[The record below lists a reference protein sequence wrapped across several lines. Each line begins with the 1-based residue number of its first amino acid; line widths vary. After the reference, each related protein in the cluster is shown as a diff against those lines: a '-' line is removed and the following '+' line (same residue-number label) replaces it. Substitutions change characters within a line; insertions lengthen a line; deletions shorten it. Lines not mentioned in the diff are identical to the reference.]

1 MFRSKI
7 ALGLLALGAAAGM
20 MQPAAAQAPI
30 AVDPSNTQFFNYN
43 GATISL
49 VGQSGEFLP
58 HVSNSALKNKECTFD
73 VVSTS
78 PTTLYSYQKCFNELN
93 QDGLNVTQLW
103 VSLNSSP
110 GSSNRPVTPLPN
122 EQPFIF
128 DAATARWKLGAPF
141 NTTFF
146 NNLRTVIQYAYSKG
160 IIVEVN
166 LIDPWGGDDLGATGT
181 SPWNPLNNC
190 GSTNVCPTLSTM
202 SSNTSFTETRYVVS
216 YQRSSGMNDTVGSIA
231 NARAKQMAL
240 VAHIVQQTRDFPN
253 VIYQIANE
261 ADLVPPDSGKTPPD
275 LDAMMDWHTAVANQ
289 IAANDSANPHLVS
302 VNFLTKTSIDE
313 VILRMGL
320 PLGHADKL
328 AANIKLINGHY
339 VESVRPDGEGAME
352 LIRNHAV
359 SIPLGF
365 NEGRATPDPMIVGA
379 RAEAWEFVMNQ
390 GALYDNY
397 NLDMFTPA
405 SDAVRTYLKRL
416 RSFVA
421 PFNLSFV
428 SARQS
433 GSSPVWATGLVTPG
447 TATAQDVSPGRTY
460 WSGFQATRQWY
471 GLYIHHSCQPDGPD
485 LRRYK
490 PVCKAT
496 GYQNTLTLHLGSVTK
511 SFKVDWMTP
520 DSDTPICSQV
530 VNWIGGSA
538 GTTVTSPKYPYD
550 LGMRITVCTAGV
562 DCPATTNC
570 SSAPVSLTCPLTAWP
585 DSFSCP
591 SP

>member
-7 ALGLLALGAAAGM
+7 ALGLLALGATALM
-20 MQPAAAQAPI
+20 VSPATAQAPI
-30 AVDPSNTQFFNYN
+30 AVDSSNTHFFNYN

-58 HVSNSALKNKECTFD
+58 HVSRSAKKNNECTFD
-73 VVSTS
+73 ILSGS
-78 PTTLYSYQKCFNELN
+78 LYSYQQCYDKLN
-93 QDGLNVTQLW
+93 QNGLNVTQLW

-110 GSSNRPVTPLPN
+110 GSTTRPVTPFPN
-122 EQPFIF
+122 EQPFTF
-128 DAATARWKLGAPF
+128 DAATSRWKLGVY

-146 NNLRTVIQYAYSKG
+146 TNLRSVIQYAFNKG

-166 LIDPWGGDDLGATGT
+166 LIDVWGGSDLGATGT

-190 GSTNVCPTLSTM
+190 GSTNVCPTLSTT
-202 SSNTSFTETRYVVS
+202 SSDTSFTETRYVVS
-216 YQRSSGMNDTVGSIA
+216 YQRSGGLNDTVASIA
-231 NARAKQMAL
+231 NARTKQMAL
-240 VAHIVQQTRDFPN
+240 VAQIVQQTRDFPN

-261 ADLVPPDSGKTPPD
+261 ADLTPSGKTAPG

-289 IAANDSANPHLVS
+289 IAANDSANPHLVA

-313 VILRMGL
+313 VIRRMGL
-320 PLGHADKL
+320 TAGDPDKL

-339 VESVRPDGEGAME
+339 VESVKTDGEGAME

-359 SIPLGF
+359 STPLGF
-365 NEGRATPDPMIVGA
+365 NEGRSTPNPAIVGA
-379 RAEAWEFVMNQ
+379 RAEAWEFLMNQ

-397 NLDMFTPA
+397 NLDMFTSS

-416 RSFVA
+416 RDFVS

-433 GSSPVWATGLVTPG
+433 GSSPVWADGLVTPG
-447 TATAQDVSPGRTY
+447 TATAQDVSPGLTW

-471 GLYIHHSCQPDGPD
+471 GLYIHHSCEPTAVD

-496 GYQNTLTLHLGSVTK
+496 GYQNTLTLHLGSLTRD
-511 SFKVDWMTP
+511 FKVDWITP
-520 DSDTPICSQV
+520 DSDTPVCSQV

-538 GTTVTSPKYPYD
+538 GTAVTSPKYPYD
-550 LGMRITVCTAGV
+550 LGMRITVCTVGV
-562 DCPATTNC
+562 NCPTTTNC
-570 SSAPVSLTCPLTAWP
+570 SGTSASLTCPLSTWP
-585 DSFSCP
+585 DSATCP
-591 SP
+591 